1 VLDEV
6 LDAVSNSV
14 SKNALAIIDRLR

>member
-6 LDAVSNSV
+6 LDALAAWLDNVILRP
-14 SKNALAIIDRLR
+14 SKKA